1 MIKQLF
7 SRQKSVI
14 LTTLIGLIFI
24 AVLIALPTG
33 YEDALIY
40 KGTERAVGTERLL
53 PQIILP
59 LFHLD

>member
-33 YEDALIY
+33 YEDAVIF
-40 KGTERAVGTERLL
+40 KGTDKVKGRSGL
-53 PQIILP
+53 
-59 LFHLD
+59 

>member
-40 KGTERAVGTERLL
+40 KGTERL
-53 PQIILP
+53 
-59 LFHLD
+59 